1 MKRQARMLA
10 AVICLAGCQVT
21 PVPSGHDDWAAWFAR
36 VDAMDAAHLET
47 AQAEAQRQNTIDP
60 TDRNRLRAG
69 YALSRPGAS
78 LAQLEQA
85 REVIAQI
92 PAESELAAYRELLD
106 EEVRLRMEL
115 RRTQLRL
122 TGQQLEA
129 EQLKS
134 RTSELQRRI
143 EGLLSQVRD
152 LQTQLDA
159 LKAIEENMVES
170 QQQSDEM
177 QR

>member
-1 MKRQARMLA
+1 MKRHARMLA
-10 AVICLAGCQVT
+10 AVLWLVGCQT
-21 PVPSGHDDWAAWFAR
+21 MPTTSDNGDWAAWIAE
-36 VDAMDAAHLET
+36 VDAMDAASLGA
-47 AQAEAQRQNTIDP
+47 AQTEALRQYTIDP
-60 TDRNRLRAG
+60 SDGNRLRAG

-85 REVIAQI
+85 RGVIEQI
-92 PAESELAAYRELLD
+92 PADSELGAYRELLD
-106 EEVRLRMEL
+106 REIRLRMEL

-122 TGQQLEA
+122 TEQQLEA
-129 EQLKS
+129 EQLTSK
-134 RTSELQRRI
+134 TSELQRRV

-159 LKAIEENMVES
+159 LKAIEENMVQS